1 MLANRTA
8 IEPLLKKQRSRHL
21 MVCLGPDIIQGFMAS
36 QVFMMRFDS
45 PNFLVPMVCEVTMPV
60 PERKK

>member
-1 MLANRTA
+1 
-8 IEPLLKKQRSRHL
+8 

-45 PNFLVPMVCEVTMPV
+45 PNFLVPMVCEVAMPV
-60 PERKK
+60 PKRKK